1 MRKDGRGR
9 RMGKI
14 RYPVIQRWMENIG
27 ATMTDMAQWCGVD
40 PGTIRSALR
49 SESTSKRMID
59 AILRVMGMSYEE
71 AFWEDKK

>member
-9 RMGKI
+9 KPGPI
-14 RYPVIQRWMENIG
+14 RYPEIQKWMENIG
-27 ATMTDMAQWCGVD
+27 ATMSDMARWCEVD
-40 PGTIRSALR
+40 LSTLRCALR

-59 AILRVMGMSYEE
+59 AILQVTGMSYEE